1 MQIWKSFDEVTGMQ
15 IFDALHADALHGQG
29 STNSSL
35 EQVRERAD
43 SAQFADKLK
52 EAQKALDP
60 KKGKK
65 AATPEEEKEANRKLM
80 EACKSFETMFLDLMY
95 RQMRQTVPKSTLF
108 GHDKTDEILESM
120 RDNALVEKMSEAGGI
135 GLAKTLYE
143 QLQREAH
150 SKKVK
155 A

>member
-1 MQIWKSFDEVTGMQ
+1 MQ

-43 SAQFADKLK
+43 SAQFSDKLK
-52 EAQKALDP
+52 EAQRAFASE
-60 KKGKK
+60 KGQKTQTSAEE
-65 AATPEEEKEANRKLM
+65 AAANRKLM
-80 EACKSFETMFLDLMY
+80 DACKGFETMFLDLMY

-108 GHDKTDEILESM
+108 GHDNTDEILESM
-120 RDNALVEKMSEAGGI
+120 RDTAMVEKMSEAGGI
-135 GLAKTLYE
+135 GLAKTLYD

-150 SKKVK
+150 SKKVQ